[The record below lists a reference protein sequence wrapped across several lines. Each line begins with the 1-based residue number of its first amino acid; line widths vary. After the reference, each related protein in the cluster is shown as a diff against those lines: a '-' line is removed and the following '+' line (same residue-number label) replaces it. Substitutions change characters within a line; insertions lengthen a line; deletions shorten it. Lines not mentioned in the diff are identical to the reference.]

1 MDGWTC
7 QPCCC
12 PRSWPLLRSTLL
24 PLTDYACRHHSPAL
38 PIQAG
43 GGLRRESRGGTRE
56 GGPIER
62 RRIDPFGI
70 SRLNHDPNQDV
81 RPCAR
86 LDGEESWGRADRRRV
101 GFIVV
106 CPSFSSLPLSTLVI
120 SPNARNL
127 CRMTHWRIL
136 WHVMRCDGW
145 QGKQAKGRALP

>member
-1 MDGWTC
+1 MDGRANHVALA
-7 QPCCC
+7 
-12 PRSWPLLRSTLL
+12 RSWPLLRSPLL
-24 PLTDYACRHHSPAL
+24 PLTDYTCRHHSPAL

-43 GGLRRESRGGTRE
+43 RGLRRAEEGLGREGRSRGG
-56 GGPIER
+56 
-62 RRIDPFGI
+62 RIDRFGI

-81 RPCAR
+81 RPRAR
-86 LDGEESWGRADRRRV
+86 LDDGEESWRRADRRRV